1 VIWFVL
7 SLIGVQQL
15 IHAWEIHRLKQE
27 YHLMFHSLLNV
38 SKTADTVLEMWVEHK
53 KEHFG

>member
-1 VIWFVL
+1 MIWFVL

-27 YHLMFHSLLNV
+27 YNLMFHSLLNV